1 MLFEKGFDNIYLLTG
16 GIEEFYQ
23 KHPSFVTGSELP
35 SLKADLGS
43 SSSPEKLKEQDKKP
57 KIRKTKEELILENE
71 MQYLMKKKT
80 TPTSLRTG
88 SQGFNR
94 TGQVGDAKP
103 FSQKLQLDPKKIH
116 TNKKF
121 DDIPDGPKDSPPK
134 PPAKPKFIRAPLKK
148 DTKEEKEITD
158 KLTNIRVDGKA
169 NTSENVERRIDRIHN
184 ERKEVTQKPNFGKF
198 SSTNNYATSPSF

>member
-148 DTKEEKEITD
+148 DTKEEKE
-158 KLTNIRVDGKA
+158 
-169 NTSENVERRIDRIHN
+169 
-184 ERKEVTQKPNFGKF
+184 
-198 SSTNNYATSPSF
+198 SSFALFASSRFVQINKISCGVLATG